1 MNLKIARTIILL
13 ITISFCSLNILAQPQ
28 SGGSGNY
35 SGNMAPIGSI
45 KGAVINSVDGKPLAY
60 AYIRLFKL
68 ADSSLVNGGISDSL
82 GKFSIEKIPFGKYY
96 MTVTLLGHKSVN
108 IDLVLITPK
117 EPNKILD
124 AISLDAGATTLQT
137 FEVTEKKQAVE
148 YSLDKKII
156 NVDKALVSTGG
167 NAIDV
172 MQSIPSVT
180 VDIDGNLSMRG
191 NSNVTVLVD
200 GKPSALSSSTI
211 LEQIP
216 ASSIETIEVI
226 SNPSS
231 KYDPD
236 GMTGIINIVLKKK
249 KEKGYNGLVTLN
261 AGTGDRYSGSI
272 ALNYSKNKINLFS
285 NYDFRSFYMKGWSDF
300 ERELTFNDTTT
311 YLLSEGVSG
320 RKRLSHSIKLGT
332 DYYINSKNTITISGT
347 YNIGEG
353 RNWEL
358 EKSTKLNYN
367 ELFSNY
373 YENNDTETDERNT
386 IDLMLN
392 YKKSFKNKGEYITFD
407 ANYSTSDEL
416 ETELN
421 SLQYYLSDISTHNG
435 FPINQQNSTDEKS
448 TLTSLQTDYT
458 FPFSKN
464 GRFEAGAKSIFRE
477 IDNDYQVLL
486 FSNTTNSWIKN
497 LNLSNR
503 FIYDEQIHAAYATYA
518 NSKGSFE
525 YSAGLRIEKAFTK
538 SNQKTT
544 NQEFSKDYFSLF
556 PTLHI
561 NLKLENDNS
570 LQASYSRRV
579 NRPRYFMLNPF
590 VDESEPG
597 FRSFGNPYLMPE
609 YIDSYE
615 LGHIKYWKNSSL
627 NSSIFYKKI
636 NNAVQRTIF
645 FDSLGV
651 QNMTFDNISAGIS
664 YGLEFVASYDI
675 AKWWKINTT
684 FSYFRTIMEGTEGDQ
699 EISNSN
705 YSWTAKLNS
714 SISLMKNLDIQV
726 IGNYRA
732 PMVQLQGTMEA
743 MYFADLAMKKDIF
756 KKKASIS
763 LRFSDIFKTQQF
775 NMKRNAENYSIDM
788 LRGRDSRSVSLGF
801 TYRFGNV
808 TKVKEKKKPSDNNDS
823 NNVEN
828 EIY

>member
-1 MNLKIARTIILL
+1 MNLKIVKSIFLL
-13 ITISFCSLNILAQPQ
+13 ISICFTSLNIIAQPHG
-28 SGGSGNY
+28 GGSGNY
-35 SGNMAPIGSI
+35 TGNMTPIGSI
-45 KGAVINSVDGKPLAY
+45 KGSVFNSIDGKPLEY
-60 AYIRLFKL
+60 AYVRLFKL
-68 ADSSLVNGGISDSL
+68 NDSTLFNGGISDSL

-96 MTVTLLGHKSVN
+96 ITITLLGHKSQN
-108 IDLVLITPK
+108 IDNVLITPK
-117 EPNKILD
+117 DPNKILD
-124 AISLDAGATTLQT
+124 PISLDAGTTTLQT
-137 FEVTEKKQAVE
+137 FEVSEKKQAVE

-261 AGTGDRYSGSI
+261 AGTGDRYSGSV

-285 NYDFRSFYMKGWSDF
+285 NYDFRSFYMKGWSNFD
-300 ERELTFNDTTT
+300 RSLSFNDSTS
-311 YLLSEGVSG
+311 YLFSDGISS
-320 RKRLSHSIKLGT
+320 RKRLSHSFKLGS
-332 DYYINSKNTITISGT
+332 DFYLNAKNTITISGT
-347 YNIGEG
+347 YNFGEG
-353 RNWEL
+353 KSAEL
-358 EKSTKLNYN
+358 EKSTTLDYN

-373 YENNDTETDERNT
+373 YENDDSETDERNT
-386 IDLMLN
+386 LNFMLN
-392 YKKSFKNKGEYITFD
+392 YKKNFAKKGENITFD
-407 ANYSTSDEL
+407 ANYSTNDEI
-416 ETELN
+416 EESNN
-421 SLQYYLSDISTHNG
+421 SLQYYLSDLTTHNG
-435 FPINQQNSTDEKS
+435 YPILKNNSTNEKN

-458 FPFSKN
+458 LPFSKN
-464 GRFEAGAKSIFRE
+464 GRFEAGAKSIFRI
-477 IDNDYQVLL
+477 IDNDYLVLKY
-486 FSNTTNSWIKN
+486 FDSTGIWTND

-503 FIYDEQIHAAYATYA
+503 FIYNEQIHAAYATYA
-518 NSKGSFE
+518 NTKGSFE

-544 NQEFSKDYFSLF
+544 NQEFTKDYFSLF

-597 FRSFGNPYLMPE
+597 FRSFGNPYLTPE

-636 NNAVQRTIF
+636 NNAVQRSIF

-684 FSYFRTIMEGTEGDQ
+684 FSYFRTVMEGTEGEQ
-699 EISNSN
+699 EITNSN